1 MEELHADLLS
11 VSSGKGEKLKIK
23 LVYGKCCWQGHIYN
37 I

>member
-1 MEELHADLLS
+1 MEELRADS
-11 VSSGKGEKLKIK
+11 VSFGKGEKLKMK